1 MRVLLPFSYE
11 KGKEMLPFQGEEGA
25 AYVSIF
31 IASGTNGSCA
41 HVPVLLF
48 GPLAS
53 LQRQRGLLF
62 GREAAKKFRLSPK
75 PNQQAIIPRSSLI
88 KNLK

>member
-1 MRVLLPFSYE
+1 MYQF
-11 KGKEMLPFQGEEGA
+11 FI
-25 AYVSIF
+25 VSC
-31 IASGTNGSCA
+31 TNGSCA

-62 GREAAKKFRLSPK
+62 GRDAAKKFRLSPK
-75 PNQQAIIPRSSLI
+75 PNQQAIIPQSSLI